1 MLPFFKTFF
10 PSTEFLV
17 SFPLPIFRL
26 VLYICQPATD
36 IWGSRENHQWA
47 QKPTGWSLWTRHCED
62 IRERSFK
69 DVYVFNL
76 YCLIFVIFLYLTL
89 NFKAKM
95 LNHCLD
101 QNIHKSYKSRQ
112 IVKIMVNIFYM
123 FFFLVPT
130 VHVMVNSVN
139 NKKIKKCKSTS
150 FCSLTW
156 QTKTCRY
163 KNICLIFSFVLFC
176 LDLPSQPKTRE
187 EFLICKLLCNC
198 V

>member
-1 MLPFFKTFF
+1 MLPFFKAFF

-36 IWGSRENHQWA
+36 IWGSRKNHQWA

-69 DVYVFNL
+69 YVYVFNL

-130 VHVMVNSVN
+130 VHVMMDTVN

-156 QTKTCRY
+156 QTKTFRY
-163 KNICLIFSFVLFC
+163 KNICLMFCFVLFRFAISTQ
-176 LDLPSQPKTRE
+176 DQRRVP
-187 EFLICKLLCNC
+187 NM
-198 V
+198 